1 MPAYVGIGEILIREG
16 KTKQAVEIL
25 KKVYAKTRSNIILH
39 RLEELFL
46 EQGEPSEIIRVYQE
60 ALRQDP
66 NNPALQF
73 YLGKLYYR
81 LEMVDEAF
89 DILSTVEGVQDQ
101 LADYHKIMANLY
113 LRKHADGTGR
123 HRTEE
128 GPAFQKTRGRP
139 LCLYR
144 LPARIDR
151 MVWALPK
158 LWDLEYVGRIALA
171 ERRWSSGSR
180 CRQQPP
186 PSLSGSLPRHCFS
199 LRNRVGFRPARLPD
213 TRSHLHRSQYNPLQM
228 MECPMVDY
236 QDYAAKALRDETLT
250 RDECQAVLDTPDEQ
264 LLGLLQ
270 AAFTV
275 RSRYFGKTVRLQMLQ
290 NAKSGACQEDCHY
303 CSQSAI
309 STAPIER
316 YNLVPQQQMID
327 GARQAAASK
336 AQRYCIVISGR
347 SPLDREIDEIAG
359 AVRSIKQE
367 IPIQICCSLGLMN
380 EQQAKRLKAAGVDR
394 VNHNLNTSEAFHSSI
409 CTTHTFQDRL
419 STIRNA
425 RAAGLEIC
433 SGGIVGMGEK
443 DEDLI
448 DLAMA
453 LRRCEA
459 GLDSTEHAP
468 SGNRHAAREL

>member
-1 MPAYVGIGEILIREG
+1 
-16 KTKQAVEIL
+16 
-25 KKVYAKTRSNIILH
+25 
-39 RLEELFL
+39 
-46 EQGEPSEIIRVYQE
+46 
-60 ALRQDP
+60 
-66 NNPALQF
+66 
-73 YLGKLYYR
+73 
-81 LEMVDEAF
+81 
-89 DILSTVEGVQDQ
+89 
-101 LADYHKIMANLY
+101 
-113 LRKHADGTGR
+113 
-123 HRTEE
+123 
-128 GPAFQKTRGRP
+128 
-139 LCLYR
+139 
-144 LPARIDR
+144 
-151 MVWALPK
+151 
-158 LWDLEYVGRIALA
+158 
-171 ERRWSSGSR
+171 
-180 CRQQPP
+180 
-186 PSLSGSLPRHCFS
+186 
-199 LRNRVGFRPARLPD
+199 
-213 TRSHLHRSQYNPLQM
+213 M
-228 MECPMVDY
+228 MNY
-236 QDYAAKALRDETLT
+236 QDFADKALRDETLT
-250 RDECQAVLDTPDEQ
+250 RSECQAVLDTPDEQ

-270 AAFTV
+270 AAFSI
-275 RSRYFGKTVRLQMLQ
+275 RFRYFGKTVRLQMLQ

-316 YNLVPQQQMID
+316 YNLVPRQQMID

-394 VNHNLNTSEAFHSSI
+394 VNHNLNTSEAFHTSI

-453 LRRCEA
+453 LREVNPDSIPVNTLHPVAGTPLENCEQLTPQRCLKVLCLFRFLHPRTEIRIA
-459 GLDSTEHAP
+459 GGREHNLRSLQPLALYPADSVFVNGYLTTPGQPAPEVWGMIEDLGFTIEVDYQAATETSPQHGSQFLEP
-468 SGNRHAAREL
+468 INVQH